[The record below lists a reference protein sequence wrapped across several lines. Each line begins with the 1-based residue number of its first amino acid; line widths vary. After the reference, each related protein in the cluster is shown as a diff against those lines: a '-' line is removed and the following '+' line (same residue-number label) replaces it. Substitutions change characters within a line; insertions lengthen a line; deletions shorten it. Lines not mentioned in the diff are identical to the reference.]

1 MIFNEYCNRCGGILS
16 PIYKSGD
23 TEDNPS
29 EYLCRSCGAEGTYIR
44 TPKTKIYVLEKQ
56 LRNILDPNCDYIPG
70 INPFVENHMVSMQLG
85 ISYVRELRDLL
96 EKDVLS
102 SHESLLRYLNYIIDH
117 HEMFAVRRSHSG
129 VDTSR

>member
-1 MIFNEYCNRCGGILS
+1 MIFNEACNRCGGILT
-16 PIYKSGD
+16 PMYKSGD
-23 TEDNPS
+23 TEGNPS
-29 EYLCRSCGAEGTYIR
+29 EYLCRSCGAEGSYIR

-70 INPFVENHMVSMQLG
+70 INPFVENHMVSMQLD